1 MKWTSER
8 NWLNIAEYISLSSS
22 FAGLIAAV
30 ASQQLFYAA
39 APLTLAM
46 SLNLANRQRLQQQ
59 VGQQKAT
66 ISKVCQETQF
76 LYGKV
81 LSLPSAKQVDVL
93 EASIN
98 HLEQAIVDINTKQ
111 QLNTL
116 VEAFNNRPELKEL
129 GDLKEAI
136 SSLHD
141 RIINLPFPPSPFD
154 PSNVVSQIVKL
165 TERLDNLPLAT
176 LQQEIVEVQELVE
189 SLDVSAT
196 QLHDRTRNLDQ
207 MQQNLNTVQE
217 ATCSLN
223 QRTTFLEQRVDTF
236 ELSIQQHLDNL
247 QQLTIGHIK
256 TGDFERLKEKLS
268 QELTGQIEATV
279 EQRVVGINN
288 LLKEIQPKY
297 EYKLVCDRDQSRSF
311 LLKAVK
317 EAKERLI
324 LVCPWLH
331 WGIRW
336 NDGELLNLFYKLLGK
351 PNSSIEIGWGHY
363 LDMENK
369 QVRSSSTSLRQ
380 SLKTHG
386 KMYTALPQ
394 LEKLEKDY
402 PQQFKLKLLGT
413 HEKFLVCDR
422 AWAMLGSHNFLSS
435 GDKSQ
440 EREVGL
446 WTNDPYIIDK
456 LIKRFDEAKN
466 LEEQQVHLAV
476 AS

>member
-1 MKWTSER
+1 MKWTSDH
-8 NWLNIAEYISLSSS
+8 NWLNIAEYVSLSSS
-22 FAGLIAAV
+22 FAGLIV
-30 ASQQLFYAA
+30 ALTSQQLVYAA

-46 SLNLANRQRLQQQ
+46 SLNFANRQRFQQQ
-59 VGQQKAT
+59 VRQQKAT
-66 ISKVCQETQF
+66 ISKVCQETQ
-76 LYGKV
+76 LLNNKV
-81 LSLPSAKQVDVL
+81 LSLPSANQVNVL
-93 EASIN
+93 EVSIN
-98 HLEQAIVDINTKQ
+98 HLEQAIVDIDTKQ
-111 QLNTL
+111 QINSLIK
-116 VEAFNNRPELKEL
+116 AFNNRPELKEVD
-129 GDLKEAI
+129 DLKESI
-136 SSLHD
+136 SLLHD
-141 RIINLPFPPSPFD
+141 RIINLPSFTAPFEPSHLTAQME
-154 PSNVVSQIVKL
+154 NL
-165 TERLDNLPLAT
+165 TERLENLPLAT
-176 LQQEIVEVQELVE
+176 LQQEVVEVQELVR
-189 SLDVSAT
+189 SLDASAAE
-196 QLHDRTRNLDQ
+196 LHDRTRNLAQ
-207 MQQNLNTVQE
+207 MQQNLDTVQE
-217 ATCSLN
+217 TTCSLN
-223 QRTTFLEQRVDTF
+223 QRTTLLENRIDTF
-236 ELSIQQHLDNL
+236 ELSIKQHLDSL
-247 QQLTIGHIK
+247 QQLTIGYIK
-256 TGDFERLKEKLS
+256 ADDFERLRAKLS
-268 QELTGQIEATV
+268 QELTEQIEATV
-279 EQRVVGINN
+279 EQRVAEINYF
-288 LLKEIQPKY
+288 LKEIQPKY

-311 LLKAVK
+311 LLKAAK

-446 WTNDPYIIDK
+446 WTNDPYIVNE
-456 LIKRFDEAKN
+456 LTKRFEKAKD
-466 LEEQQVHLAV
+466 LEHQHVHLAV